1 MKILQLGKFY
11 PIKGGVEKVMY
22 DLLIGLSQRSITC
35 DMLCASS
42 EILSTNNQITPN
54 KFSEIFVEP
63 SINEIAKT
71 KISPALISKLRKIC
85 CNYDIIH
92 LHHPDPMSALAL
104 FLSGYRGKVILHWHS
119 DILAQKVLLRFYKPL
134 QTWILKRAD
143 LILTTSPNY
152 LEQSKYLTK
161 YKKKSDILPI
171 GISDI
176 SKDYN
181 VGKSEHIK
189 QQYKDKKIIFSL
201 GRLVTYKGFEY
212 LINAAEYLP
221 EDYVILIG
229 GEGPLKQHLQDI
241 INQKQLNSKV
251 CLLGYLDD
259 VDVFSYYK
267 ACDLYCLSSIEKTE
281 AFAIVQIEAM
291 SFSKPIVATE
301 IFGSGVSWVNKNGY
315 SGINVPPKN
324 SQKLSL
330 AIIEILQNKD
340 RYDKYC
346 NNARQRY
353 LEFFNI
359 KSMIDN
365 VLVLYNSIFDK

>member
-85 CNYDIIH
+85 SNYDIIH

-176 SKDYN
+176 SKDYS
-181 VGKSEHIK
+181 VEKSEHIK

>member
-85 CNYDIIH
+85 SNYDIIH

-181 VGKSEHIK
+181 EGKSEHIK

>member
-85 CNYDIIH
+85 SNYDIIH

-176 SKDYN
+176 SKDYS
-181 VGKSEHIK
+181 VEKSEHIK

-229 GEGPLKQHLQDI
+229 GEGPLQQHLQDI

>member
-85 CNYDIIH
+85 SNYDIIH

-181 VGKSEHIK
+181 VEKSEHIK

-212 LINAAEYLP
+212 LIYAAEYLP

>member
-1 MKILQLGKFY
+1 MKVLQLGKFF
-11 PIKGGVEKVMY
+11 PIRGGVEKVMY

-85 CNYDIIH
+85 SNYDIIH

>member
-85 CNYDIIH
+85 SNYDIIH

-365 VLVLYNSIFDK
+365 VLVFYNSIFDK

>member
-54 KFSEIFVEP
+54 KFSEIFIEP

-85 CNYDIIH
+85 SNYDIIH

>member
-54 KFSEIFVEP
+54 KFSEIFIEP

-85 CNYDIIH
+85 SNYDIIH

-181 VGKSEHIK
+181 EGKSEHIK

>member
-85 CNYDIIH
+85 SNYDIIH

>member
-85 CNYDIIH
+85 SNYDIIH

-181 VGKSEHIK
+181 VEKSEHIK

>member
-85 CNYDIIH
+85 SNYDIIH

-212 LINAAEYLP
+212 LIYAAEYLP